1 MTVVGLAGWAVAAC
15 GSGPERLDVPLGVHL
30 AARAALNHAG
40 LSRADV
46 TGVVLAGSDAWDGRL
61 ISSMHMAGPAGGY
74 LRDETKV
81 VDDPSVA
88 LASAVWRVS
97 SGADRAVLV
106 VSWHSPAESDPLNAV
121 SPDPEPVF
129 SRPVGAHPL
138 AAEALAV
145 TRWLEAHGLSADRFD
160 SLTAF
165 LAPDKADDDRL
176 WFTPLRAAHVAPVDG
191 AAVAVLV
198 SADGAR
204 VEIKAVDFATD
215 SALPLEQHPDPVGR
229 LRQRILARTGS
240 DPAHAEVIETTD
252 RTVFRLVM
260 AASALGLGQP
270 SEVADAVIEGGLPH
284 LQPSGGLFR
293 RNAGYAAG
301 LERIVCAAEAV
312 ERGAVSALAHCSYG
326 RAGQGHSLTV
336 LAAPL

>member
-1 MTVVGLAGWAVAAC
+1 MTAAGLAGWAVTEF
-15 GSGPERLDVPLGVHL
+15 GSGPERLDLPLGVHL
-30 AARAALNHAG
+30 AARAALEHAG
-40 LSRADV
+40 LDRADI
-46 TGVVLAGSDAWDGRL
+46 TGVVLASSDALDGRL
-61 ISSMHMAGPAGGY
+61 ISSMHLAGPAGGY

-81 VDDPSVA
+81 VDDPTVA
-88 LASAVWRVS
+88 LATAVWRVS

-129 SRPVGAHPL
+129 SRPVAAHPL

-145 TRWLEAHGLSADRFD
+145 TRWLHAHGLSADRFD

-165 LAPDKADDDRL
+165 LAPDKADDRL

-198 SADGAR
+198 SDAGAR
-204 VEIKAVDFATD
+204 AEIKAVDFATD
-215 SALPLEQHPDPVGR
+215 SALPLEQHADPVGR
-229 LRQRILARTGS
+229 LRQRMLARTGH

-252 RTVFRLVM
+252 RTVFRLAM
-260 AASALGLGQP
+260 AANALGLGQP
-270 SEVADAVIEGGLPH
+270 SEVADAIIEGGLPH

-301 LERIVCAAEAV
+301 LDRIVCAAEAV
-312 ERGAVSALAHCSYG
+312 ERGALSALAHCSYG
-326 RAGQGHSLTV
+326 RGGQGHSLTV
-336 LAAPL
+336 LAAPS

>member
-1 MTVVGLAGWAVAAC
+1 MTTVGLVGWAVAAF
-15 GSGPERLDVPLGVHL
+15 GSGPERPDVPLGVHL
-30 AARAALNHAG
+30 AARAAVEHAG
-40 LSRADV
+40 LSRADI
-46 TGVVLAGSDAWDGRL
+46 TGVVLAGSDALEGRL

-74 LRDETKV
+74 LKDETKV

-106 VSWHSPAESDPLNAV
+106 VSWHSPADSDPVNSV

-129 SRPVGAHPL
+129 SRPIGAHPL

-145 TRWLEAHGLSADRFD
+145 TRWLHAHRLSADRFD
-160 SLTAF
+160 SLTSH
-165 LAPDKADDDRL
+165 LAAGKADDDRL

-191 AAVAVLV
+191 AAVAVVV
-198 SADGAR
+198 SGDGAR
-204 VEIKAVDFATD
+204 AEIKAVDFATD
-215 SALPLEQHPDPVGR
+215 SALPLEQHLDPVGR
-229 LRQRILARTGS
+229 LRKRMLARTGS

-260 AASALGLGQP
+260 AASALGVGQP
-270 SEVADAVIEGGLPH
+270 SEVADAVIEGGLPQ

-293 RNAGYAAG
+293 RNAGHAAG
-301 LERIVCAAEAV
+301 LERVVRAAEAV
-312 ERGAVSALAHCSYG
+312 ERGALSAVAHCSYG
-326 RAGQGHSLTV
+326 RGGQGHSLTV
-336 LAAPL
+336 LGVPS